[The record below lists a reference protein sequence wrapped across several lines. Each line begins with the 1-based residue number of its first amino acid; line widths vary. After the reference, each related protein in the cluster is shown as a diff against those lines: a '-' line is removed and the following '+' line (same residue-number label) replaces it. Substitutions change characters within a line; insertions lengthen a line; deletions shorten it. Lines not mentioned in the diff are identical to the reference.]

1 MNKDA
6 RLIRLKTALLEIAP
20 GGVLAVAFSGG
31 LDSRFLSFA
40 ARELGFDVKLLN
52 ICGPHIAKTET
63 TDACAWAQKEGFEIR
78 SVYLDPLEI
87 QEVSENHPDRC
98 YYCKKQLFSLLL
110 EETKG
115 LPLCDGTN
123 HSDLAH
129 YRPGLKAL
137 NELGIRSPL
146 AEARLT
152 KQDNRELGA
161 LLGLD
166 NCEQVALPCMLTR
179 VPYNE
184 KVNPGELIALAEAET
199 ALAEFFGALGKGTIR
214 FRLRKI
220 SSGTFELHIFKDDFA
235 RLSPSEIENGKKIL
249 EQYPSVRPSSWRSCE
264 KLSGYFDRKANL

>member
-1 MNKDA
+1 MN
-6 RLIRLKTALLEIAP
+6 RLKTVLLEIAP
-20 GGVLAVAFSGG
+20 GAVLAVAFSGG
-31 LDSRFLSFA
+31 LDSRFLAFA

-52 ICGPHIAKTET
+52 ICGPHIAKKET
-63 TDACAWAQKEGFEIR
+63 ADACSWAQKEGFDIK
-78 SVYLDPLEI
+78 SIYLNPLEI
-87 QEVSENHPDRC
+87 KEVSENHTDRC

-110 EETKG
+110 EKTHG

-129 YRPGLKAL
+129 YRPGVKAL

-166 NCEQVALPCMLTR
+166 NCEQAALPCMLTR

-184 KVNPGELIALAEAET
+184 KVNPEELLALAEAET
-199 ALAEFFGALGKGTIR
+199 ALAQFFAALGKGTIR

-220 SSGTFELHIFKDDFA
+220 SSGAFELHIFKDDFP
-235 RLSPSEIENGKKIL
+235 RLSPSVIENGKKIL
-249 EQYPSVRPSSWRSCE
+249 AKYPSVTPASWRSCE
-264 KLSGYFDRKANL
+264 KLSGYFDRQTNL